1 MESQETIKNHGW
13 TVTFCAMGVNLALG
27 VLYSWSVISK
37 GIPKEWNWGE
47 TEKSLPYAVAC
58 LVFSIVMV
66 PAGRLQDKLGPRLTA
81 SIGGLLVGAGLVLA
95 SLTTTVMGY
104 IVGFGLFAGAG
115 FGFGYAAATP
125 PAVKWFPPQKTGL
138 ISGIVVSGFGLA
150 SVYVAPLTN
159 YLIKTYGLPKTDFI
173 LGILFLII
181 VVTLSQFLKAPQKVL
196 QFTNE
201 LGPASNLST
210 PAVKNIE
217 GTPRDLFKSPVFY
230 ILWFMYACGA
240 GAGLMVIA
248 KLAIIVK
255 TQANISLGFIL
266 VAILAIGN
274 GGGRIIAGTLSDK
287 IGRQRTM
294 LICFISQAILVFL
307 LSRAVTGS
315 PLANIIILSVIS
327 ALIGA
332 NYGANLALFPAITKD
347 YWGLKNFGINYGLVF
362 TAWGVGGFMLS
373 FIVGKLYDKYQSF
386 TIGYYTAS
394 ALLIIAAILTFTVKA
409 PKAKKIAAQPA
420 EAKS

>member
-1 MESQETIKNHGW
+1 MKSQETKNHGW
-13 TVTFCAMGVNLALG
+13 TVTFCAMGINLALG

-47 TEKSLPYAVAC
+47 ADKSLPYAVAC

-81 SIGGLLVGAGLVLA
+81 SIGGLLVGAGLILA
-95 SLTTTVMGY
+95 SLTTTAMGY

-125 PAVKWFPPQKTGL
+125 PAIKWFPPQKTGL
-138 ISGIVVSGFGLA
+138 ISGIVVAGFGLA

-159 YLIKTYGLPKTDFI
+159 YLITTYGLPKTDLI

-181 VVTLSQFLKAPQKVL
+181 VVTLSQFLRVPHKPL
-196 QFTNE
+196 QFSNQTT
-201 LGPASNLST
+201 ASSAA
-210 PAVKNIE
+210 PAVKPEIE
-217 GTPRDLFKSPVFY
+217 GTPKDLLKSPVFY
-230 ILWFMYACGA
+230 ILWFMFACGA

-248 KLAIIVK
+248 KLAKIVQ
-255 TQANISLGFIL
+255 TQANISLGFVL

-274 GGGRIIAGTLSDK
+274 GGGRIIAGILSDK

-294 LICFISQAILVFL
+294 LICFIFQAILVFL

-332 NYGANLALFPAITKD
+332 NYGANLSLFPSITKD

-373 FIVGKLYDKYQSF
+373 FIVGKLYDIYNSF
-386 TIGYYTAS
+386 SIGYYAAS
-394 ALLIIAAILTFTVKA
+394 TLLIIAAILSFMVKA
-409 PKAKKIAAQPA
+409 PKAKEIAAQPA